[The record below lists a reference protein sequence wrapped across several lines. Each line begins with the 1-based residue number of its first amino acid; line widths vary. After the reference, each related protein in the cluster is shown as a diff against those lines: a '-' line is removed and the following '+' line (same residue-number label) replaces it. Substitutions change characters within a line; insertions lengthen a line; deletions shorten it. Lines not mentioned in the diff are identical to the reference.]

1 MKKRIFFATVIL
13 LLLVGTVA
21 GIKYLQIRRMIES
34 GKKFV
39 MPPEVVTAAG
49 VQSEQWETLLA
60 AVGSLEA
67 VQGVTMTAE
76 TPGKVARIAFTPGS
90 VVQTGDVL
98 LQQDVAIENAQLHV
112 AETKLNLARINFNRA
127 AQLLPGKGVSRSDYD
142 TAEAQL
148 RQTEA
153 ELENIRAIIA
163 RKCIRAPFAGRL
175 GVSLVDL
182 GQNLKEGDSI
192 VSLQALD
199 PILVNFSLP
208 QQHLS
213 RIATGLTVRVL
224 SDALPGLSFEGVI
237 STINPEVDAATRNVR
252 VQARL
257 ANPAETLRPGMYATV
272 QVVLPGQ
279 VPVLAIPATAVL
291 HAPYSDSVFVVEE
304 KAGADGKAG
313 LAVRQQFVKL
323 GERRGDFVAV
333 VSGVKDGEQ
342 VVSTGV
348 FKLRN
353 GQQVVVD
360 NTLSPKFE
368 QKPTVS
374 DS

>member
-1 MKKRIFFATVIL
+1 MKKRVFLVMVIVL
-13 LLLVGTVA
+13 LLIGVVA
-21 GIKYLQIRRMIES
+21 GIKFLQIRRMIDT

-90 VVQTGDVL
+90 VVQTGDLL
-98 LQQDVAIENAQLHV
+98 LQQDISIENAQLHV

-163 RKCIRAPFAGRL
+163 RKSIRAPFAGRL
-175 GVSLVDL
+175 GISLVDP

-213 RIATGLTVRVL
+213 RISTGLTVRVL
-224 SDALPGLSFEGVI
+224 SDALSGQSFEGVI

-272 QVVLPGQ
+272 QVVLPGRE
-279 VPVLAIPATAVL
+279 PMLAIPATAVL

-304 KAGADGKAG
+304 KTAEGGKAE

-333 VSGVKDGEQ
+333 VSGLKGGEN

-353 GQQVVVD
+353 GQNVVVD

-368 QKPTVS
+368 HKPTVG